1 MTDLELSGFAEQVAD
16 DARRVFGAT
25 ASPAVLDQYAR
36 EAVLDLWMTGPMITV
51 DAAESA
57 LARVRAALASG
68 ARSTV
73 PSAAA
78 A

>member
-36 EAVLDLWMTGPMITV
+36 EAVLDLWMTGLITV
-51 DAAESA
+51 NAAELA
-57 LARVRAALASG
+57 LDRVRAALASG